1 MTQSPAAAAPRG
13 PVPAIQRPG
22 MLAPLFPVLLASALA
37 LTPARPARPGDAAPT
52 GAAVAAPTAT
62 PAVAPAVAPAGKA
75 TSKKAGEAL
84 AGWEATLD
92 RVVPSIVAIRV
103 SATRPFDTE
112 GAASAV
118 ATGFVVDAERGII
131 LTNRHVV
138 EPGPVVAEAV
148 FYNHEEVPLR
158 ALYRDPV
165 HDFGFYQFDP
175 KALRF
180 MQPVALPLAPQR
192 AKVGVELR
200 VVGNDAGEKI
210 SILQGTLAR
219 LDRDAPSYGDGNFN
233 DFDTFYY
240 QAASGTSGGS
250 SGSPVLDV
258 AGNVIALNAG
268 GSNRAASSFYL
279 PLDRVVRALARVQA
293 GLPVPRGTVQSVFRH
308 RPFDEVRR
316 LGVTDAT
323 EAAVRKAFPD
333 GTGMLVVDQVIP
345 GGPAF
350 GKLEPGDV
358 IVRVDGALTTAFIPW
373 EEIVDNRVGGTVAVE
388 IERGG
393 APLTLSLPVV
403 DLHAVTPSSYLEMGG
418 AVLNAFSFQQARSHT
433 LPLDVGVWVASAGYM
448 FANAGIPDDVVIT
461 GIASERT
468 QTLDAL
474 EAALAR
480 LADHTRVPVRWI
492 DPREPRREQVAVVT
506 IDRRWFPMQ
515 RCTRDDTLGLWP
527 CVPSTAPSAS
537 AATAAVSGAL
547 PEVSGSAAKALA
559 ASLVWVTNTV
569 PLRAEGI
576 YGGNFSG
583 TGLVIDA
590 VRGRVL
596 VDRDTVPIALGD
608 VSLTF
613 AGTVRVPAK
622 VVYIHPLH
630 NLAVLA
636 YDPAALGS
644 TPVKSARL
652 SNKALDRGDTT
663 FHVGLSPRQ
672 EVLQQETKATAQEP
686 MLLTVPRPPFFRD
699 RNLDVVS
706 IERAGA
712 VVGGVLADKAGRVQ
726 AFWASFVED
735 RGDTPEGFFRG
746 IPTDVL
752 HDVVDPIVAGEL
764 PTVRGL
770 GVELAPMNL
779 AMARDRGLTEEWAD
793 KLVALDPKR
802 RQVLWVVRREAGT
815 PAAEALREG
824 DLVLAVDGE
833 PVARFRDIE
842 VRAAKESVTLTVLR
856 DGKVETVP
864 LATVPRDGVGIDR
877 VLLWAGALLHAPH
890 SPLPSDLGVAPEGI
904 YVSWS
909 WFGSP
914 ASRYQLRPTHRIL
927 AVDGTPTP
935 TLDAFLAAVKDRP
948 DRGAVRLKTV
958 DLDGK
963 PQVITLKLDLQYWPT
978 TELRVGSEGWGRAER

>member
-1 MTQSPAAAAPRG
+1 
-13 PVPAIQRPG
+13 
-22 MLAPLFPVLLASALA
+22 MLAPLLPVLLASAFA
-37 LTPARPARPGDAAPT
+37 LTPARPARPGEAT
-52 GAAVAAPTAT
+52 GAAAASPVTSPSAAPSGKAT
-62 PAVAPAVAPAGKA
+62 DKAGKA
-75 TSKKAGEAL
+75 GAL
-84 AGWEATLD
+84 PADWESTLA

-180 MQPVALPLAPQR
+180 MQASALPLEPGH

-240 QAASGTSGGS
+240 QAASSTSGGS

-258 AGNVIALNAG
+258 HGHVIALNAG

-279 PLDRVVRALARVQA
+279 PLDRVVRALQKVQA
-293 GLPVPRGTVQSVFRH
+293 GMPVPRGTVESVFRH

-316 LGVTDAT
+316 LGLTDAT
-323 EAAVRKAFPD
+323 EAAVRAANPD

-350 GKLEPGDV
+350 GKLEPGDIV
-358 IVRVDGALTTAFIPW
+358 VRVEGALTTAFIPW
-373 EEIVDNRVGGTVAVE
+373 EELVDNRVGGTIAVE

-393 APLTLSLPVV
+393 TPVKVTLPVV
-403 DLHAVTPSSYLEMGG
+403 DLHAVTPSTYLEVGG
-418 AVLNAFSFQQARSHT
+418 AVLNPYSLQLARSHT
-433 LPLDVGVWVASAGYM
+433 LPLDVGVWLAASGYM

-461 GIASERT
+461 GIGSERV

-474 EAALAR
+474 EAALGKQADQAR
-480 LADHTRVPVRWI
+480 VTVRWI
-492 DPREPRREQVAVVT
+492 DPREPKREQVSVVT

-515 RCTRDDTLGLWP
+515 RCTRDDSVGLWP
-527 CVPSTAPSAS
+527 CVTAAAPPAATAS
-537 AATAAVSGAL
+537 AAATGAL
-547 PEVSGSAAKALA
+547 PEVSGKAAKALA
-559 ASLVWVTNTV
+559 PSLVWVTNNV
-569 PLRAEGI
+569 PFRAEGI

-590 VRGRVL
+590 ARGRVL

-622 VVYIHPLH
+622 VEFIHPIH
-630 NLAVLA
+630 NLAVLS
-636 YDPAALGS
+636 YDPAALGG
-644 TPVKSARL
+644 TPVASARL
-652 SNKALDRGDTT
+652 ATKGLEKGDTT

-672 EVLQQETKATAQEP
+672 EVLEQETKATAEEP
-686 MLLTVPRPPFFRD
+686 MLLSVPRPPFFRD

-706 IERAGA
+706 IERSGP
-712 VVGGVLADKAGRVQ
+712 VVGGVLADKQGRVQ
-726 AFWASFVED
+726 ALWASFVED
-735 RGDTPEGFFRG
+735 RGDKPEGFFRG

-752 HDVVDPIVAGEL
+752 RDVVDPVVAGTL
-764 PTVRGL
+764 PTVRSLGL
-770 GVELAPMNL
+770 ELAPMNL
-779 AMARDRGLTEEWAD
+779 AMARDRGLSNEWAE
-793 KLVALDPKR
+793 KLVEADPMR

-815 PAAEALREG
+815 PAAAALREG
-824 DLVLAVDGE
+824 DLLLAVDGK
-833 PVARFRDIE
+833 PVTRFRD
-842 VRAAKESVTLTVLR
+842 VDLHGAKESLTLTLLR
-856 DGKVETVP
+856 DGKEQTVP
-864 LATVPRDGVGIDR
+864 LATVPRDGEGVDR

-890 SPLPSDLGVAPEGI
+890 SPLSSDLGVEPEGI

-909 WFGSP
+909 WYGSP

-927 AVDGTPTP
+927 AVDSTPTP
-935 TLDAFLAAVKDRP
+935 TLDAFLAAVANRP
-948 DRGAVRLKTV
+948 DRGPVRLKTV

-978 TELRVGSEGWGRAER
+978 AELRAGTSGWERVER

>member
-1 MTQSPAAAAPRG
+1 MAACPRAAAISPT
-13 PVPAIQRPG
+13 G
-22 MLAPLFPVLLASALA
+22 MPAPLLFVLFASALA
-37 LTPARPARPGDAAPT
+37 LTPARPARPGEVT
-52 GAAVAAPTAT
+52 GAAVASPVSAAVSPTGKAASPKGKVPAEAPTD
-62 PAVAPAVAPAGKA
+62 
-75 TSKKAGEAL
+75 
-84 AGWEATLD
+84 WETTLE

-158 ALYRDPV
+158 AIYRDPV

-180 MQPVALPLAPQR
+180 LQASALPLEPSH

-233 DFDTFYY
+233 DFDTFYF
-240 QAASGTSGGS
+240 QAASATSGGS
-250 SGSPVLDV
+250 SGSPVLDSH
-258 AGNVIALNAG
+258 GHVIALNAG

-279 PLDRVVRALARVQA
+279 PLDRVVRALEKVQA
-293 GLPVPRGTVQSVFRH
+293 GMPVPRGTVASVFRY
-308 RPFDEVRR
+308 RPYDEARR
-316 LGVTDAT
+316 LGLTDAT
-323 EAAVRKAFPD
+323 EAAVRSAFPD

-373 EEIVDNRVGGTVAVE
+373 EQVVDAKVGGTVTVD

-393 APLTLSLPVV
+393 KALSVTLPVL
-403 DLHAVTPSSYLEMGG
+403 DLHGITPSTYLEMGG
-418 AVLNAFSFQQARSHT
+418 AVLNPFSFQQARSHT
-433 LPLDVGVWVASAGYM
+433 LPLDVGVWVAAGGYM
-448 FANAGIPDDVVIT
+448 LNNAGIPDSVVIT
-461 GIASERT
+461 GVGSTRVN
-468 QTLDAL
+468 TLDAL
-474 EAALAR
+474 QAALAA
-480 LADHTRVPVRWI
+480 LPDQLRVPVRWI
-492 DPREPRREQVAVVT
+492 DPREPRREQVSVVT

-515 RCTRDDTLGLWP
+515 RCTRDDTTGLWP
-527 CVPSTAPSAS
+527 CVAAAPPPAP
-537 AATAAVSGAL
+537 APAAAVTGAL
-547 PEVSGSAAKALA
+547 PVVVGSAAKALA
-559 ASLVWVTNTV
+559 PSLVWVTNNV
-569 PLRAEGI
+569 PFRAEGI

-590 VRGRVL
+590 ARGRVL

-608 VSLTF
+608 VMLTF
-613 AGTVRVPAK
+613 AGTVRVPGR
-622 VVYIHPLH
+622 VTYIHPLH
-630 NLAVLA
+630 NLAVVS
-636 YDPAALGS
+636 YDPAALGD

-652 SNKALDRGDTT
+652 STRALAQGDAV

-672 EVLQQETKATAQEP
+672 EVLEQETKATSQEP
-686 MLLTVPRPPFFRD
+686 MLLSVPRPPFFRD
-699 RNLDVVS
+699 RNLDVVG
-706 IERAGA
+706 IERPGA

-735 RGDTPEGFFRG
+735 RGDKPEGFFRG
-746 IPTDVL
+746 IPVDVL
-752 HDVVDPIVAGEL
+752 RDTVGPIVAGGV
-764 PTVRGL
+764 PTVRAL
-770 GVELAPMNL
+770 GAELAPMNL
-779 AMARDRGLTEEWAD
+779 VMARDRGLPAEWAE
-793 KLVALDPKR
+793 KLVAVDPRR

-815 PAAEALREG
+815 PAAAALREG
-824 DLVLAVDGE
+824 DLLLAVDGA
-833 PVARFRDIE
+833 PVARFRDVE
-842 VRAAKESVTLTVLR
+842 LRAATESVSLTVLR
-856 DGKVETVP
+856 DGQVQTVP
-864 LATVPRDGVGIDR
+864 LATVPRDGVGVDR

-890 SPLPSDLGVAPEGI
+890 SPLASDLGVEPEGV

-927 AVDGTPTP
+927 EVDGTPTP
-935 TLDAFLAAVKDRP
+935 TLAAFEAAVAGRP

-978 TELRVGSEGWGRAER
+978 AELRVADAGWERVER

>member
-1 MTQSPAAAAPRG
+1 MF
-13 PVPAIQRPG
+13 
-22 MLAPLFPVLLASALA
+22 APLLPVLLASALA
-37 LTPARPARPGDAAPT
+37 LTPARPPRPGDAA
-52 GAAVAAPTAT
+52 GAAAATSVTAPAAT
-62 PAVAPAVAPAGKA
+62 PASEGRAPAGKNGA
-75 TSKKAGEAL
+75 GKAGKGVAATPADWESTL
-84 AGWEATLD
+84 A

-118 ATGFVVDAERGII
+118 ATGFVVDAERGIV

-175 KALRF
+175 AALRF
-180 MQPVALPLAPQR
+180 MEPTALPLSPSR

-250 SGSPVLDV
+250 SGSPVLDLN
-258 AGNVIALNAG
+258 GHVIALNAG

-279 PLDRVVRALARVQA
+279 PLDRVVRALAQVQA
-293 GLPVPRGTVQSVFRH
+293 GLPVSRGTVQSVFRH

-316 LGVTDAT
+316 LGLTDAT
-323 EAAVRKAFPD
+323 ESAVRTAFPD

-373 EEIVDNRVGGTVAVE
+373 EEVVDNRVGGTVTVDV
-388 IERGG
+388 ERGG
-393 APLTLSLPVV
+393 QPLSVTLPVL

-418 AVLNAFSFQQARSHT
+418 AVLNPFSFQQARSHT
-433 LPLDVGVWVASAGYM
+433 LPLDVGVWVASSGYM
-448 FANAGIPDDVVIT
+448 LANAGIPDNVVIT
-461 GIASERT
+461 GVGTERVK
-468 QTLDAL
+468 TLDAL
-474 EAALAR
+474 EAALAK
-480 LADHTRVPVRWI
+480 LADGARVPVRWI

-515 RCTRDDTLGLWP
+515 RCTRSDTRDAAVGSWP
-527 CVPSTAPSAS
+527 CVAS
-537 AATAAVSGAL
+537 AAPPAPTPPAAVTGAL
-547 PEVSGSAAKALA
+547 PEVTGSAAKALA
-559 ASLVWVTNTV
+559 ASLVWVSNTV
-569 PLRAEGI
+569 PLRAEGV
-576 YGGNFSG
+576 YGANFSG

-596 VDRDTVPIALGD
+596 VDRDTVPIALAD
-608 VSLTF
+608 VTLTF

-622 VVYIHPLH
+622 VEWIHPVH

-636 YDPAALGS
+636 YDPAAIGD
-644 TPVKSARL
+644 TPVRSARL
-652 SNKALDRGDTT
+652 SPKVLERGDTT

-686 MLLTVPRPPFFRD
+686 MLLSVPRPPYFRD

-706 IERAGA
+706 IERSGA
-712 VVGGVLADKAGRVQ
+712 VVGGVLADKRGRVQ
-726 AFWASFVED
+726 ALWASFVED
-735 RGDTPEGFFRG
+735 RGDKPEGFFRG
-746 IPTDVL
+746 IPADVL
-752 HDVVDPIVAGEL
+752 HDVVDPVLAGAL

-779 AMARDRGLTEEWAD
+779 AMARDRGLSAEWAER
-793 KLVALDPKR
+793 LVAVDPRR

-815 PAAEALREG
+815 PAAAALREG
-824 DLVLAVDGE
+824 DLLLAVDGE

-842 VRAAKESVTLTVLR
+842 ERAAKASVSLTVLR
-856 DGKVETVP
+856 DGQEQIVP
-864 LATVPRDGVGIDR
+864 LATVPHDGVGVDR
-877 VLLWAGALLHAPH
+877 VLVWAGALLHAPH
-890 SPLPSDLGVAPEGI
+890 TPLAADLGVEPEGI

-948 DRGAVRLKTV
+948 DRGGVRLKTV

-978 TELRVGSEGWGRAER
+978 AELRAGAGGWERVAL